1 MVVGL
6 PAVVGGGGKVAWQSP
21 LPNSTKVGVLCIVWP
36 LFVFLRKKL
45 YGVNPQGTS
54 ISLLFA
60 HCFIVGIFDEQYG
73 FVSAMLNQNSF
84 AFVGCFNELFYL
96 LLS

>member
-1 MVVGL
+1 M
-6 PAVVGGGGKVAWQSP
+6 
-21 LPNSTKVGVLCIVWP
+21 
-36 LFVFLRKKL
+36 
-45 YGVNPQGTS
+45 NPQGTS
-54 ISLLFA
+54 ISFLFA
-60 HCFIVGIFDEQYG
+60 RCFIVGIFDEQYG